1 MKQLFVIYTIVGLIL
16 TPFIYS
22 NNAAGY
28 RDGSTARNWG
38 AALGGAL
45 YWPSYLFS
53 IEPEIDSASIDS
65 FQKSII
71 DIVEYRN
78 NKLFTG
84 SRSRSHGDMVF
95 GAIDSCLAIELANT
109 NYKEIFSANTE
120 SKEIDRIRSA
130 IMNKMDGDDFADIIK
145 AGEKCRERG

>member
-1 MKQLFVIYTIVGLIL
+1 MKQLFAIYTIVGLIL

-22 NNAAGY
+22 NNATGY
-28 RDGSTARNWG
+28 RDGSTAYNWG
-38 AALGGAL
+38 KALGGAL

-53 IEPEIDSASIDS
+53 IEPEVDSASTDS

-71 DIVEYRN
+71 DIIEYRN

-84 SRSRSHGDMVF
+84 SRNRSHGDMVF

-109 NYKEIFSANTE
+109 NYKEIFSENTE

-145 AGEKCRERG
+145 AGEKCRES